1 MIEEPFGPVAPVA
14 SFSSMDEII
23 ERANSLPFGLASYA
37 FTSNPRTSQIL
48 KSEIESG
55 MLAIN
60 SMHIHSVETP
70 FGGLKHSGYGYEG
83 SIEGLEAF
91 LVTKYSSEIYN

>member
-1 MIEEPFGPVAPVA
+1 
-14 SFSSMDEII
+14 
-23 ERANSLPFGLASYA
+23 
-37 FTSNPRTSQIL
+37 
-48 KSEIESG
+48 

-60 SMHIHSVETP
+60 SMHVHSVETP

-91 LVTKYSSEIYN
+91 LVTKYSSEIYS